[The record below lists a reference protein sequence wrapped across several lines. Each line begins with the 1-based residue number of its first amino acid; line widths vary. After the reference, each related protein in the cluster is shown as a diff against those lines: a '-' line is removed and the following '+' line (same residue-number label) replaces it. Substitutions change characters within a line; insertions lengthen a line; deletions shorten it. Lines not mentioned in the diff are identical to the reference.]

1 MSHHA
6 LYCPPRP
13 TTTTAAVVVFW
24 RFIIVVPK
32 NRGLIFTSKRRY
44 IIRSLLVMHEH
55 CAGRI
60 YIAAASAKGFL
71 PLPSAGTSIAFKHLI
86 VSAAPHQGLSKL

>member
-6 LYCPPRP
+6 LYRPPRP
-13 TTTTAAVVVFW
+13 ATTAAAVVVFW
-24 RFIIVVPK
+24 RFITVVPK

-60 YIAAASAKGFL
+60 YILLQHQQKVSSAYPPPEQVL
-71 PLPSAGTSIAFKHLI
+71 HLNTSL
-86 VSAAPHQGLSKL
+86 